1 MFGVIQEYADSLKEQ
16 LYSLQEEYDKLL
28 EEHEKA
34 EKAIIILNNMLR
46 KRNVKNRRIRI

>member
-28 EEHEKA
+28 EEHERA
-34 EKAIIILNNMLR
+34 EKVIVILNNIL
-46 KRNVKNRRIRI
+46 KGEKCQKQKN

>member
-28 EEHEKA
+28 EEHERA
-34 EKAIIILNNMLR
+34 EKSIIILNNML
-46 KRNVKNRRIRI
+46 KEEKCQKQKN

>member
-28 EEHEKA
+28 EEHERA
-34 EKAIIILNNMLR
+34 EKAIIILNNML
-46 KRNVKNRRIRI
+46 KVEKCQKQKN